1 MKDLLTQIA
10 QALVDEP
17 EQVSVTEIGEGQTIV
32 LELRVAKS
40 DVGKVIGKR
49 GRNADAIR
57 TVLAAASGKSRK
69 RYRLEIVD

>member
-17 EQVSVTEIGEGQTIV
+17 EQVSVTEIGESQTLV

-40 DVGKVIGKR
+40 DVGKIIGKR

-57 TVLAAASGKSRK
+57 TVLTAATGKSRK
-69 RYRLEIVD
+69 RYLLEIVD